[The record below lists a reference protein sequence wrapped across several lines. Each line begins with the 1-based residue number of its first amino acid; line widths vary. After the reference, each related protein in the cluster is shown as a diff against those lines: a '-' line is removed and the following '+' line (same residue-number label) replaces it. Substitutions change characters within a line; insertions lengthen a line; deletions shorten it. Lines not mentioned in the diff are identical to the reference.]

1 VTSACALHGVFP
13 VKHALLTALSLQS
26 VGWVEADGDKDTIA
40 SNATELLLSKA
51 PLLKEYYNIVIEE
64 RTTTNTSTRRT
75 PCSDDGM
82 KDETYSTNEEEEVVE
97 EEDHDDRRMSKE
109 VVLTQIPVLLEGH
122 LPDPSS
128 LPCLLL
134 RLASEVNWNHEQEC
148 FEGIAMELANAY
160 CELPEVDEVEANEV
174 EVEAAGGDE
183 KKNKLSLLLDEEL
196 SENNIKEETLSPFKL
211 NPKTATLVQQ
221 VLFPAF
227 RSCLIPPKDMASDC
241 TVMQVACLEK
251 LYKVFERC

>member
-1 VTSACALHGVFP
+1 VTSACVLHGVLP

-26 VGWVEADGDKDTIA
+26 VGWVEADGDKDIIA

-64 RTTTNTSTRRT
+64 RSTTTTTTTSSTRT
-75 PCSDDGM
+75 TCSDDDGM
-82 KDETYSTNEEEEVVE
+82 NEKEVVE
-97 EEDHDDRRMSKE
+97 VDEEDDVDKSRSKE

-122 LPDPSS
+122 LPEPSS

-160 CELPEVDEVEANEV
+160 CELPEVDEDEV
-174 EVEAAGGDE
+174 EVGGDE
-183 KKNKLSLLLDEEL
+183 KNKLSLLLDEEL
-196 SENNIKEETLSPFKL
+196 SENNIKETLSPFKL